1 MKVLYINYL
10 YSPNIGGGAE
20 ITLKSIVE
28 GIQRRGHEVVVL
40 ATGEGKGLSVDV
52 VDGVKVYRAGIENDY
67 WPFADKSKGSFAKM
81 SWHWKDRYNKEM
93 GALVREVVELERP
106 DVASCHNLTG
116 FSVEAWAALEKES
129 VPVIQVLHDLYLLC
143 FRSIMFKSDQSCAS
157 QCLPCKAFR
166 LRHGRRSRAVD
177 AVVGVSRYVLDRL
190 VGHDYFEGSHKLVIN
205 NARSIAPVP
214 IRQAA
219 PKGVVI
225 GFIGTI
231 VKSKGVE
238 WLISSFKRLNDGS
251 AILRIAGRGEDSYI
265 AQLKALAGDANVEF
279 VGYAKAGEF
288 FGGID
293 ICVVPS
299 LWPDTFPGVAFEA
312 LAYNVPVIAT
322 SMGGLPE
329 IVKHELSGLICDAS
343 EPDSLLESMNDL
355 VDNPE
360 KLARMKSAARQSV
373 DSLVDMER
381 MIGEHESLYRTLV
394 RARSG
399 LQSESVSSNGVAA

>member
-40 ATGEGKGLSVDV
+40 ATGGGKGLSVDE

-67 WPFADKSKGSFAKM
+67 WPFAEKEKGSLAKM
-81 SWHWKDRYNKEM
+81 SWHWKDRCNKEM
-93 GALVREVVELERP
+93 AAFVRQVVELERP

-116 FSVEAWAALEKES
+116 FSVAAWAALERES

-143 FRSIMFKSDQSCAS
+143 FRSIMFKNDESCVS
-157 QCLPCKAFR
+157 QCLSCKIFR

-190 VGHDYFEGSHKLVIN
+190 IGYDYFEGADKLVIN
-205 NARSIAPVP
+205 NARSIAPVA
-214 IRQAA
+214 IRDAA
-219 PKGVVI
+219 PTGLVI

-238 WLISSFKRLNDGS
+238 WLISSFKRLNDSS
-251 AILRIAGRGEDSYI
+251 ATLRIAGRGEGSYI
-265 AQLKALAGDANVEF
+265 AQLKRLAGDANVDF
-279 VGYAKAGEF
+279 VGYAKPSEF

-322 SMGGLPE
+322 NKGGLPE
-329 IVKHELSGLICDAS
+329 IVRHGISGLICDAN
-343 EPDSLLESMNDL
+343 EPDSLLQSMNDL
-355 VDNPE
+355 VENPE
-360 KLARMKSAARQSV
+360 KLARMKRDARQSV
-373 DSLVDMER
+373 DSLVDIER
-381 MIGEHESLYRTLV
+381 MIGEHESLYRKLV
-394 RARSG
+394 LGRSG
-399 LQSESVSSNGVAA
+399 LQSSNVNSSGGIA